1 MGANPL
7 RGRLGERDLASGT
20 CQCLA
25 LAFEFLVLV
34 AGRLSEARI
43 ARWAEIE
50 RNAADRTVPAQR
62 INAGR
67 EHRMPLLDRALGV
80 LDEAH
85 QLADNAGR

>member
-1 MGANPL
+1 MSATVL
-7 RGRLGERDLASGT
+7 RAPTSAS
-20 CQCLA
+20 LWPSSSW
-25 LAFEFLVLV
+25 FLSP
-34 AGRLSEARI
+34 AARSEVRI

-50 RNAADRTVPAQR
+50 CNAAVWTVPAER

-67 EHRMPLLDRALGV
+67 EHRMPLSDRALAV